1 MGATLTRPE
10 ALTVPQARRRLAG
23 TSCLSSDQVSEL
35 EKIVATFHAARPT
48 GACVACGAMRWSEHT
63 DGASESVWA
72 CSGCHRPATLTQD
85 AWRAQQAARQAT
97 AAQPA
102 AGPDPRAALSDAI
115 TRRQEAAA
123 TVGAL
128 ETAATGA
135 LVALGVAQGRHADAV
150 AGMRAAEQAAID
162 RAAAGLT
169 GERAV
174 RTDLPVD
181 AARGK
186 LRLCEDALQAARGAR
201 ALIEDKLHYA
211 KSSLA
216 NAHAAVSSA
225 ALRVI
230 AAEEF
235 EDTLTTAVV
244 ARADYLEAIGS
255 LGWLIRNHCVPN
267 GDVRPNQLV
276 AEASETP
283 PSRWPEAA
291 DAGARLAQR
300 LAALEGTP

>member
-1 MGATLTRPE
+1 MGLRRLPPPPTLTAE
-10 ALTVPQARRRLAG
+10 
-23 TSCLSSDQVSEL
+23 
-35 EKIVATFHAARPT
+35 
-48 GACVACGAMRWSEHT
+48 
-63 DGASESVWA
+63 
-72 CSGCHRPATLTQD
+72 
-85 AWRAQQAARQAT
+85 AWRDQQATRQAT
-97 AAQPA
+97 ATQPA
-102 AGPDPRAALSDAI
+102 AGPDPRAALSDAL

-123 TVGAL
+123 VVGAL
-128 ETAATGA
+128 KAAATAALTA
-135 LVALGVAQGRHADAV
+135 LSAAQGRHADAV

-174 RTDLPVD
+174 RADLPVD

-201 ALIEDKLHYA
+201 ALIDDKLHYA
-211 KSSLA
+211 KSSFA

-235 EDTLTTAVV
+235 EDTLAAAVA

-255 LGWLIRNHCVPN
+255 LRWLIRNGAIPN
-267 GDVRPNQLV
+267 GDIRPNQLV
-276 AEASETP
+276 AGADTAP
-283 PSRWPEAA
+283 AAWPEAA
-291 DAGARLAQR
+291 HADGGMAKR
-300 LAALEGTP
+300 LAALVGAP